1 MPNAPSESPAT
12 DEHLKQALASIERT
26 IDKLHGCS
34 AVERERLHEDLKEL
48 QSMSAKLTAGRIDI
62 AVFGEIST
70 GKSALINALVGQAV
84 AAVDVQGGWTKEVW
98 HVAWEASGYCLPG
111 LADSQVVLI
120 DTPGLNEVGG
130 ADRGEMAREAA
141 QQAELILFV
150 TDSDLNETEFSA
162 LLTLAGAHKPM
173 IVVLN
178 KIDLYSPEQRQR
190 LTTVLRDERLANIV
204 PPEHFVTSAADPRE
218 VEYIIEGA
226 NGQTRSEWRR
236 PKPNVEDLKERILEV
251 LEQDGSALLA
261 LNAALYAADKSDRI
275 ASLRVKMREAW
286 AERTIWSCAGVK
298 ALAVALNPIP
308 VADVLGGTA
317 LDLSMVITLS
327 HIYGLDMSFSNA
339 RKLVTSIFAAA
350 GTMMIAELTTHVA
363 AHFFKT
369 LTVGYGTLL
378 TAIPQGAAA
387 GFGSYIVGQSAK
399 YYLEHGASW
408 GDESPKVVVRRI
420 LQQTDKQS
428 VLRHLKEEIKKKLQF
443 NRHAV
448 EAKG

>member
-1 MPNAPSESPAT
+1 MNDSPGDTPSP
-12 DEHLKQALASIERT
+12 DEHLRQALASIERT

-34 AVERERLHEDLKEL
+34 AAERERLHGDLKEL
-48 QSMSAKLTAGRIDI
+48 QSMSAKLTSGRIDI

-111 LADSQVVLI
+111 LANSQVVLI

-190 LTTVLRDERLANIV
+190 LQTVLRDERLVGIV
-204 PPEHFVTSAADPRE
+204 PAEHFVTASADPRE
-218 VEYIIEGA
+218 IEYVIEGA
-226 NGQTRSEWRR
+226 DGKTRSEWRR
-236 PKPNVEDLKERILEV
+236 PKPNVDDLKERILEV

-275 ASLRVKMREAW
+275 ASLRMKMRDAW

-298 ALAVALNPIP
+298 ALAVALNPVP

-317 LDLSMVITLS
+317 LDLSMVITLA
-327 HIYGLDMSFSNA
+327 HIYGLEMSFNNA

-350 GTMMIAELTTHVA
+350 GSMMLAELTTHLA
-363 AHFFKT
+363 AHFFKA

-408 GDESPKVVVRRI
+408 GDESPKSVVRRI

-428 VLRHLKEEIKKKLQF
+428 VLRHLKDEIKKKLQF
-443 NRHAV
+443 NRHA
-448 EAKG
+448 EEGR